1 LLGGVKLGWEYL
13 AKGIFEDNNSGQK
26 AAPGSVQATGL
37 DHPGRG
43 IQSTTDLRL
52 GIEESLQRAHFQRAI
67 RQPGAGQHRDGV
79 AAAGAHE
86 ALNSET
92 LASSGF
98 AKAPIKT
105 VTMKPS

>member
-13 AKGIFEDNNSGQK
+13 AKGVFEDHHSGQK
-26 AAPGSVQATGL
+26 AVPGSAQATGL
-37 DHPGRG
+37 DHPRRG

-52 GIEESLQRAHFQRAI
+52 GIEESLQTPNLQRSV

-79 AAAGAHE
+79 AATGAHE
-86 ALNSET
+86 ALNWET
-92 LASSGF
+92 LASRGF
-98 AKAPIKT
+98 AEAPIET